1 MSETPEPPTKPNDL
15 AKCEKA
21 TTAQIA
27 KKNSNQQQTEHLK
40 RTRQK
45 DGSCL
50 FLCRCRLSCREL
62 PPTSTPGVSSPR
74 WLSAHTPVRLSS
86 TTFTYYFIYF
96 QIRQSI
102 PSPSPSSSL
111 SLFPPREWSI
121 HIWRFLSCVARWH
134 CRPFQHLGL
143 VQPSSLFTA
152 VPALLKAAQFGVVF
166 CINFRQ
172 VRLSSYRAP
181 SPSVSSSRLC
191 LCLRLP
197 RTKLAVSWE
206 YSCQLIDLR
215 RIDSGA
221 GGSRGERRESEQLQR
236 TEKPAFMLFKPRMF
250 VLKI

>member
-1 MSETPEPPTKPNDL
+1 MSETPGPPTKPNEL

-21 TTAQIA
+21 KTAQTA

-40 RTRQK
+40 RTRQE

-50 FLCRCRLSCREL
+50 FLCQCRLSCREL
-62 PPTSTPGVSSPR
+62 PPTSTPGASSPR
-74 WLSAHTPVRLSS
+74 WLSALTPVRLSS
-86 TTFTYYFIYF
+86 TTSTYSFLYY

-102 PSPSPSSSL
+102 PSSSPSSSL
-111 SLFPPREWSI
+111 SLYPHLAFSVMCRALALPPYPTF
-121 HIWRFLSCVARWH
+121 RFSPTFKFVYSRTCTV
-134 CRPFQHLGL
+134 
-143 VQPSSLFTA
+143 
-152 VPALLKAAQFGVVF
+152 KNAAQFGVVS
-166 CINFRQ
+166 CIYVRQ

-236 TEKPAFMLFKPRMF
+236 TEKPAFMLFKHLMF
-250 VLKI
+250 ALQI